1 MRKSFYKNFRWNPR
15 RSKEDVENVQQNQ
28 RRRHTQTRR
37 RDDGYHELNKVNQL
51 NTQVP
56 IVNDC
61 IFLYL
66 QPPNTGGTKENKVLG
81 QVLVTW
87 TWSLDR
93 WLNFFPWIIRHSS
106 AEPFCASAKR
116 RAVSG
121 YEYDR
126 KVRKIHYILLFH
138 VKNGKTAYRRQ
149 SLKRTSHE
157 KCSDK
162 QKMYRS
168 FQYF

>member
-1 MRKSFYKNFRWNPR
+1 M
-15 RSKEDVENVQQNQ
+15 
-28 RRRHTQTRR
+28 
-37 RDDGYHELNKVNQL
+37 
-51 NTQVP
+51 
-56 IVNDC
+56 
-61 IFLYL
+61 
-66 QPPNTGGTKENKVLG
+66 
-81 QVLVTW
+81 LVTW
-87 TWSLDR
+87 TWSLGR

-149 SLKRTSHE
+149 SLKNPMKNVAINKKCIGAFNTFKNALIEYELKVILNNMVLYVLAHMPTSLNKGFTWSNIKLKILFSSTRT
-157 KCSDK
+157 
-162 QKMYRS
+162 
-168 FQYF
+168 